1 MMENYIENLNWRY
14 ATKKFDS
21 NKKLSSEEVEILLD
35 SIQLSASAY
44 GLQPYEVFVIS
55 DPAVKAKLKP
65 AAFNQPQLTDA
76 SHVFVFAGL
85 KSIDDTYIQDFLEN
99 ISKTRDIELAK
110 LKGLEGMLK
119 NSILTLPQA
128 EQQLWAKNQAYIAL
142 GNFLSAAA
150 NLKID
155 TCPMEG
161 FDTTEVDKILGLP
174 EKNLSTAVM
183 ATAGYR
189 SAGDA
194 NQHAAKVRKDK
205 EELFHLI

>member
-1 MMENYIENLNWRY
+1 MNNYLNNLNWRY

-21 NKKLSSEEVEILLD
+21 RKKLPAEEVELLLE
-35 SIQLSASAY
+35 SIQLSASSY

-55 DPAVKAKLKP
+55 DPALKAKLKP

-76 SHVFVFAGL
+76 SHIFVFAGL
-85 KSIDDTYIQDFLEN
+85 KSLDENYIDNFLEN
-99 ISKTRDIELAK
+99 IRDTRGIELSELQG
-110 LKGLEGMLK
+110 LKGMLHH
-119 NSILTLPQA
+119 SILALPQP

-161 FDTTEVDKILGLP
+161 FDPVEFDKILGLP
-174 EKNLSTAVM
+174 EKNLSTAVI

-189 SAGDA
+189 SAADA
-194 NQHAAKVRKDK
+194 AQHAAKVRKQK

>member
-1 MMENYIENLNWRY
+1 MKKYLDNLNWRY
-14 ATKKFDS
+14 ATKRFDS
-21 NKKLSSEEVEILLD
+21 QKKLSSEEVAHLLE
-35 SIQLSASAY
+35 SIQLSASSY

-55 DPAVKAKLKP
+55 DQAVKEKLKP
-65 AAFNQPQLTDA
+65 AAFNQPQITEA
-76 SHVFVFAGL
+76 SHIFVFAGL
-85 KSIDDTYIQDFLEN
+85 KSIDENYLKDFLEN
-99 ISKTRDIELAK
+99 ISKTRKIDLAELQG
-110 LKGLEGMLK
+110 LKNMLH
-119 NSILTLPQA
+119 NSILALPQP

-150 NLKID
+150 SLKVD

-161 FDTTEVDKILGLP
+161 FVTEEIDKILGLP

-194 NQHAAKVRKDK
+194 AQHAAKVRKNK